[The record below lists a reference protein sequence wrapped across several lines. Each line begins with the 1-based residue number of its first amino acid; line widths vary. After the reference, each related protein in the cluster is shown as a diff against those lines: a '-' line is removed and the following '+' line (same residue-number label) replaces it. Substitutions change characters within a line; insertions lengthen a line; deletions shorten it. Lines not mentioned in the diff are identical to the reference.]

1 MQISKFKIML
11 LGVYITTVAIVVFL
25 FFYYGVTSFLN
36 PEYLMNNRDSIFSYI
51 DRYKITIAT
60 IYFVSSII
68 WVFLLGFASI
78 PAIFA
83 GLVFGSYLG
92 SVLSIFSFYFVEK
105 IFRNNEM
112 YSLSSQFLLF
122 LV

>member
-1 MQISKFKIML
+1 MDTS
-11 LGVYITTVAIVVFL
+11 IT
-25 FFYYGVTSFLN
+25 
-36 PEYLMNNRDSIFSYI
+36 
-51 DRYKITIAT
+51 KITIAT

-92 SVLSIFSFYFVEK
+92 SVLSIFSFTIGATLLYFSDV
-105 IFRNNEM
+105 IVDF
-112 YSLSSQFLLF
+112 SLICLQGTAVILDFAYRCLQGTDFLIE
-122 LV
+122 